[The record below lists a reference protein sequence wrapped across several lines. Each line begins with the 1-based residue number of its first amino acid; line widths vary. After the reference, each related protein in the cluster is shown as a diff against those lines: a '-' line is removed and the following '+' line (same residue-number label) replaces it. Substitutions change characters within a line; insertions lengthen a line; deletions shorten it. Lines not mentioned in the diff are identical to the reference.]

1 MRRPQNLKKS
11 PTCFDKTAVFCSVAS
26 KQGGDFLKFLW
37 PSQKSWALTCMF
49 TKTKNSEL
57 VTRQSKIL
65 LTRTEYKRRN
75 ALIFLSLHFALSQSL
90 FCLFVS
96 SSCLKFK
103 SKIIVFWCIL
113 LPVKWIGSAIFFSL
127 FISYL
132 GTYVH
137 I

>member
-1 MRRPQNLKKS
+1 
-11 PTCFDKTAVFCSVAS
+11 
-26 KQGGDFLKFLW
+26 
-37 PSQKSWALTCMF
+37 MF

-113 LPVKWIGSAIFFSL
+113 FPVKWIESTIFFSIHLL
-127 FISYL
+127 FRYLVTYKFSRYILVSSYIRL
-132 GTYVH
+132 LKYKNKTENLQLLFQWKKNLCRIG